1 MPSGENKPVDINIDG
16 EEMIFTKFAKY
27 EVVPKCLD
35 IMVDFDKIIK
45 FGNYKQ
51 AKNMKWKNVIKN

>member
-51 AKNMKWKNVIKN
+51 AKNMK